1 MTITERRPSP
11 FLNTLIGLRAVPG
24 VGTITRNLIRLFN
37 LMHVPATVTMAEGS
51 AFVHGT
57 GTTVWA
63 TTAIGRYATIAHEVT
78 IGTQDAYM
86 DSTVPFGP
94 IVIGDHVVLSP
105 GSRILAPTAGMT
117 IGRGTLVAPNAVL
130 LASTGEWEI
139 WDGIPA
145 RKVADR
151 EPPPGFEE
159 RFPGEGPADR

>member
-1 MTITERRPSP
+1 MTAPLRRPSP
-11 FLNTLIGLRAVPG
+11 ILNAMIGLRAVPG

-37 LMHVPATVTMAEGS
+37 LMHVPASVTIGEGS

-63 TTAIGRYATIAHEVT
+63 TTEIGRHVTIAHEVT

-86 DSTVPFGP
+86 DPTVAFGP
-94 IVIGDHVVLSP
+94 IVFEDHVVLSP

-130 LASTGEWEI
+130 LGSTGEWEI

-151 EPPPGFEE
+151 EPPAGFEE

>member
-1 MTITERRPSP
+1 MTAARRPSP
-11 FLNTLIGLRAVPG
+11 LLNALIGLRAVPG

-37 LMHVPATVTMAEGS
+37 LQHVPPTVTMAEGS

-63 TTAIGRYATIAHEVT
+63 TTEIGRYATIAHEVT

-94 IVIGDHVVLSP
+94 IVVGDHVVLSP

-130 LASTGEWEI
+130 LGSTGEWEI

-151 EPPPGFEE
+151 EPPAGFLE
-159 RFPGEGPADR
+159 RFPGEGPTDR

>member
-1 MTITERRPSP
+1 MNATRRPSP
-11 FLNTLIGLRAVPG
+11 VVNALIGLRAVPG
-24 VGTITRNLIRLFN
+24 VGTITRNLIRLVN
-37 LMHVPATVTMAEGS
+37 LQHVPATVTMAEGS

-63 TTAIGRYATIAHEVT
+63 TTEIGRYVTIAHEVT

-86 DSTVPFGP
+86 DATVPFGP
-94 IVIGDHVVLSP
+94 IVIDDHAVLSP

-130 LASTGEWEI
+130 LGSTGEWEI

-145 RKVADR
+145 RKVGNR
-151 EPPPGFEE
+151 EPPAGFEE
-159 RFPGEGPADR
+159 RFPGEGPAGR

>member
-1 MTITERRPSP
+1 VTVAARRPSP
-11 FLNTLIGLRAVPG
+11 LLNTLVGLRAVPVIG
-24 VGTITRNLIRLFN
+24 VVTRNLVRLFN
-37 LMHVPATVTMAEGS
+37 LMHVPAPVTMAEGS

-63 TTAIGRYATIAHEVT
+63 TTEIGRYATIAHEVT

-94 IVIGDHVVLSP
+94 IVIGDHAVLSP
-105 GSRILAPTAGMT
+105 GARILAPTAGMT

-130 LASTGEWEI
+130 LESTGEWEI

-151 EPPPGFEE
+151 EPPPRFEE
-159 RFPGEGPADR
+159 RFPGEGPTGR